1 MYEMRLIRHRQGAS
15 ESRHCDPCLGGRL
28 VTLTDIIPSLRRSL
42 PDPLN
47 VDRWP
52 AFTRAT
58 VADIVV
64 AGVSMSRLVELC
76 ETPCVHTADA
86 VIPGAGGRPS
96 LVDAASIVNTS
107 VIAVSTSSDLPRTVV
122 IDACFDSV
130 PAFWGEARLIARTST
145 THRRP
150 TRVLSRTTMIAVIV
164 SLPEDISAGDLLVVP
179 CAGWVTRRDV
189 ISRQSSLPPES
200 ASMSEKPTKMHA

>member
-1 MYEMRLIRHRQGAS
+1 M
-15 ESRHCDPCLGGRL
+15 
-28 VTLTDIIPSLRRSL
+28 TLTDIIPSMRRSL

-47 VDRWP
+47 VNRWP

-58 VADIVV
+58 VADVVV
-64 AGVSMSRLVELC
+64 AGVSMTRLVELC

-86 VIPGAGGRPS
+86 VIPGTGGRPS
-96 LVDAASIVNTS
+96 SVDAASIVNTT

-122 IDACFDSV
+122 IDACLDSV
-130 PAFWGEARLIARTST
+130 PAFWGEVRLIARTST

-150 TRVLSRTTMIAVIV
+150 TRLLSRATMSAIIV
-164 SLPEDISAGDLLVVP
+164 SLPEDIAAGDLLVVP
-179 CAGWVTRRDV
+179 CAGWVTRRDLS
-189 ISRQSSLPPES
+189 SRESSLLPES